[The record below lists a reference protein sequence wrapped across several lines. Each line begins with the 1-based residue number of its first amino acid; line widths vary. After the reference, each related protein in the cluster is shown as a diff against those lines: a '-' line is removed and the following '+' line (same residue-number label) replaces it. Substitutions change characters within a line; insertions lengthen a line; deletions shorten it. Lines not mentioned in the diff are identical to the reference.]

1 MKYGCTPIGIMRHNE
16 GIFGYCEKCACNV
29 SSVRRDFGIGHYEYW
44 GSREV
49 HTDWRE
55 VCPSC
60 ESELDYPRYEDDDR
74 SDEQFDRMDRQT
86 ELR

>member
-1 MKYGCTPIGIMRHNE
+1 MKYGCTRIGATRVGE
-16 GIFGYCEKCACNV
+16 EVYGYCNECKKNV
-29 SSVRRDFGIGHYEYW
+29 TSVRRDFGIGAYEYW

-55 VCPSC
+55 VCPTC
-60 ESELDYPRYEDDDR
+60 EGDLDDSQDDDR
-74 SDEQFDRMDRQT
+74 SDEQFDRMDRQN